1 MSNPRL
7 PRYLKLSRNL
17 EPEEVSQA
25 WQYLASLPEP
35 SQWVPLPQ
43 NPPVPK
49 NLRRLSD
56 SDWHLLDS
64 LLARELHL
72 KSQASLH

>member
-1 MSNPRL
+1 MYNPRL
-7 PRYLKLSRNL
+7 PRSLNLSRPL

-25 WQYLASLPEP
+25 WQYLYNLPAPNPWALEP
-35 SQWVPLPQ
+35 SP
-43 NPPVPK
+43 PPVPK

-56 SDWHLLDS
+56 ADWYLLDS

-72 KSQASLH
+72 KSQASPH